1 MMKRM
6 SDGRASGPDGIVNEL
21 ITKAGPSM
29 RHAAVALFRTV
40 WEEMTVPEEWL
51 LAHIVPIYKKAGAR
65 SDMRNYRPI
74 ALMSIMAKTY
84 EAVLNVRLT
93 SHLEKDNRIGDEQ
106 AGVASTMS
114 LCCRRSSPTDVRR
127 LCLLIFVSSTSPRHT
142 T

>member
-1 MMKRM
+1 
-6 SDGRASGPDGIVNEL
+6 
-21 ITKAGPSM
+21 M
-29 RHAAVALFRTV
+29 RHAVVALFRAV

-74 ALMSIMAKTY
+74 ALMSIMAKMY

-106 AGVASTMS
+106 AGFRAGRSCIDHVFVLSEIIADRREKALPTY
-114 LCCRRSSPTDVRR
+114 LCFLDLSKEPT
-127 LCLLIFVSSTSPRHT
+127 
-142 T
+142 